1 MDETKCVECG
11 KSFQSEFAHC
21 PYCGTKSNINEKLC
35 QNCGASMSP
44 SSNVCNQCGAV
55 GGIKKENPVRREI
68 PQQQIKNPGVAAV
81 LSFFIVGLGQI
92 YNGEIGKGIALLI
105 FWGIA
110 IALSVILIGIPLL
123 IILVVYGIY
132 DAYNTAKKINE
143 RGYE

>member
-1 MDETKCVECG
+1 MEEINCKKCG
-11 KSFQSEFAHC
+11 KTISSEFPHC
-21 PYCGTKSNINEKLC
+21 PYCGTKVVSNGKFC
-35 QNCGASMSP
+35 QNCGASMS
-44 SSNVCNQCGAV
+44 SLANVCSQCGAV
-55 GGIKKENPVRREI
+55 GGISKDYPIRREM

-92 YNGEIGKGIALLI
+92 YNGEIGKGIGLLI

-110 IALSVILIGIPLL
+110 IALSFILIGIPLL
-123 IILVVYGIY
+123 IIIVVYGIY